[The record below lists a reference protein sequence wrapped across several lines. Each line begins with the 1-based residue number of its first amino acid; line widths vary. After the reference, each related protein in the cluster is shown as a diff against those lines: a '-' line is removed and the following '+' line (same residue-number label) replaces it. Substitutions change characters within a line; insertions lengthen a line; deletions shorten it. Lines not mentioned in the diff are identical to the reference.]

1 MACSSMTITISGSDG
16 REYTHEWPAKFAV
29 CDDCEG
35 HGTVLTES
43 IRQHAYSREE
53 FEEAFD
59 DDESREAY
67 FKRGGMFD
75 VPCPTCK
82 GNRVVREVDKERVSF
97 MRHGKKLLELW
108 EKSEWA
114 RLEDEAA
121 YRAECEM
128 ERRMGC

>member
-1 MACSSMTITISGSDG
+1 MTITVTIRGVDE
-16 REYTHEWPAKFAV
+16 REYTHEWPAIYAV

-35 HGTVLTES
+35 HGTVLTRS
-43 IRQHAYSREE
+43 IREHAYSREE

-59 DDESREAY
+59 DEESREAY

-75 VPCPTCK
+75 VQCPTCK
-82 GNRVVREVDKERVSF
+82 GNRVVKEVDRERVT
-97 MRHGKKLLELW
+97 MMKHGVKLLEQW
-108 EKSEWA
+108 DKSEY
-114 RLEDEAA
+114 RRMSDEAE